1 MKEKR
6 NYGQLDLSMNVK
18 KVGHFFYFPSSFPR
32 DIPEMART
40 LDTLPIFLDAA
51 LTPPC
56 PGVPSEARPKSV
68 SGTTTCRTCSPGNP
82 FDQQPLPLY
91 FFPALSLKFL
101 FSSSAWNSHPYAAR
115 ARIEFYQC
123 YNWIDGQGGNN
134 YKNTRVPSG
143 KMVAWLASSGLRI
156 GCSTE

>member
-68 SGTTTCRTCSPGNP
+68 SGTTFCRTCSPGNP

-91 FFPALSLKFL
+91 FSVSFIQNSCSVHQLE
-101 FSSSAWNSHPYAAR
+101 NSHAAR

-123 YNWIDGQGGNN
+123 YNRIAGQRG
-134 YKNTRVPSG
+134 KN
-143 KMVAWLASSGLRI
+143 
-156 GCSTE
+156 